1 MNSFFDKNYQTPQ
14 CLKHRLSRRNFLKS
28 AAMTSA
34 LTAIPVA
41 SFANI
46 QIADTSKE
54 PWLTLNATLE
64 HLLPSSATG
73 PGAKELQ
80 AIHYLYNV
88 INQQPIEDDE
98 KQFIENGVG
107 WLNGYTSS
115 NLGKSFAE
123 LSNNDKELSLRAIS
137 KSRAGENWISTLLS
151 YLFEAMLAPPAYGG
165 NPNGIGWQWLKHKA
179 GFPLPQD
186 GKKYYQL
193 PAYAAIKVKNI
204 DDKSAQQN
212 ENKRVKTNKVA
223 NNTLT
228 KQHAIKKG
236 SAS

>member
-1 MNSFFDKNYQTPQ
+1 
-14 CLKHRLSRRNFLKS
+14 
-28 AAMTSA
+28 MTSA
-34 LTAIPVA
+34 LTAIPTA
-41 SFANI
+41 TFANVEV
-46 QIADTSKE
+46 ADLSKE

-64 HLLPSSATG
+64 HLLPSSPTG

-107 WLNGYTSS
+107 WLNGYTS
-115 NLGKSFAE
+115 GKLEKNFVA
-123 LSNNDKELSLRAIS
+123 LSNDDKELSLRAIS

-165 NPNGIGWQWLKHKA
+165 NPKGIGWQWLKHKA
-179 GFPLPQD
+179 GFPLPD
-186 GKKYYQL
+186 EGKKYYQL

-204 DDKSAQQN
+204 DDKNAQHN
-212 ENKRVKTNKVA
+212 ENKRYNDH
-223 NNTLT
+223 
-228 KQHAIKKG
+228 KQHKSENIAKQVTAPKG